1 MSKIN
6 TIPLRKVVIRL
17 WYVTNDL
24 SFCHPWQDLF
34 RNCVSL
40 FKSYNIA
47 PNYFRIYSEPKV
59 IVMLMLEELIGAL
72 SQIPLLLRH
81 LIAGSYTLFGA
92 HDFKVSEHVIE
103 RKWCFSPLVIQPMR
117 YRRKQFFT
125 SVSVEMLIWL
135 LYFYV
140 ISFLP
145 VRSISATL
153 SWLLLFAVEY
163 VFNYSIW
170 NVVPCAKMCH
180 FFNSVV
186 LQLSFSG
193 KILYLK

>member
-1 MSKIN
+1 MWYDCDTWQMIS
-6 TIPLRKVVIRL
+6 PFAIRDR
-17 WYVTNDL
+17 T
-24 SFCHPWQDLF
+24 SFEIVFPFLNHI
-34 RNCVSL
+34 
-40 FKSYNIA
+40 NIA

-125 SVSVEMLIWL
+125 SVSVWL

-163 VFNYSIW
+163 VFNYNIL

-180 FFNSVV
+180 FFNSIV

>member
-1 MSKIN
+1 MWYDCDTWQMIS
-6 TIPLRKVVIRL
+6 PFAIRDR
-17 WYVTNDL
+17 T
-24 SFCHPWQDLF
+24 SFEIVFPVLNHI
-34 RNCVSL
+34 
-40 FKSYNIA
+40 NIA

-59 IVMLMLEELIGAL
+59 IEMLMLEELIGAL

-92 HDFKVSEHVIE
+92 HYFKVSEHVIE

-135 LYFYV
+135 LCFYV

-186 LQLSFSG
+186 LQFSFSG

>member
-1 MSKIN
+1 
-6 TIPLRKVVIRL
+6 
-17 WYVTNDL
+17 
-24 SFCHPWQDLF
+24 
-34 RNCVSL
+34 
-40 FKSYNIA
+40 
-47 PNYFRIYSEPKV
+47 
-59 IVMLMLEELIGAL
+59 
-72 SQIPLLLRH
+72 
-81 LIAGSYTLFGA
+81 
-92 HDFKVSEHVIE
+92 
-103 RKWCFSPLVIQPMR
+103 MR

-163 VFNYSIW
+163 VFNYSIL

-193 KILYLK
+193 KILYLKQWFWGICQFCQRVLKGQYRVKKKLKIILILDVYCWGFSQALEIVIKQRSVCDKSC